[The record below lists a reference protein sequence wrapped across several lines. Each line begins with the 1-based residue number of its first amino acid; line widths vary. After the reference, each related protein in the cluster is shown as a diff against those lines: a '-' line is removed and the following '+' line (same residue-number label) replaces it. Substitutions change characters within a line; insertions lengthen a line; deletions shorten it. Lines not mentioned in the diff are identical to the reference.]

1 MVRVQSFPT
10 GTSVLKDIG
19 KTIKTVIIL
28 IKKVINIVVTGYQG
42 KLILRLSGIEDIDVK
57 S

>member
-42 KLILRLSGIEDIDVK
+42 KLILHLSGIEDINVK

>member
-42 KLILRLSGIEDIDVK
+42 KLILRLSGIEDINVK

>member
-42 KLILRLSGIEDIDVK
+42 KLILRVSGIEDINVK